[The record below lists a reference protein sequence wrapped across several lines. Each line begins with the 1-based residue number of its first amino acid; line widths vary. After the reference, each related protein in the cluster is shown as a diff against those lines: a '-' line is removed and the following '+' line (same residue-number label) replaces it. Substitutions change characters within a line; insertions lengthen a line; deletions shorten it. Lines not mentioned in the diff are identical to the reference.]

1 MHGHMRLRP
10 WEIRQMTMGEVGL
23 ALNEDLTHDEAPEGG
38 TPFSLGQEQAI
49 IDRYRA
55 MTPSDHL
62 NEARES

>member
-1 MHGHMRLRP
+1 
-10 WEIRQMTMGEVGL
+10 MTMGEVGL